1 MKMNSKK
8 VLNQVML
15 ERGVD
20 YEWVANKLGMQTQSL
35 RNKISRGNYGLNDFI
50 QMMDILG
57 CDIQVVTRDS
67 KKVFD

>member
-1 MKMNSKK
+1 MDSKK
-8 VLNQVML
+8 VISQIML

-20 YEWVANKLGMQTQSL
+20 YEWMSAKLGMQAQSL

-50 QMMDILG
+50 QMMDILE

>member
-1 MKMNSKK
+1 MNSKK